1 MLDIIYH
8 HIYIMIEREIRRPGV
23 RFLLALRFFLFLSVA
38 LLHSPD
44 KTNN

>member
-8 HIYIMIEREIRRPGV
+8 HIYMMVEREIRRSEV

-38 LLHSPD
+38 LLHSRD

>member
-8 HIYIMIEREIRRPGV
+8 HVYIMIEREIRRPGV
-23 RFLLALRFFLFLSVA
+23 RFLFFLFLSVA
-38 LLHSPD
+38 LLHSRD